1 MEAQKR
7 KEREPC
13 PRQKANFLSY
23 IIFGW
28 TIPIFFK
35 GYKKELNTDDLYQ
48 PLREH
53 KSDGLGD
60 RLCEAWENEQKQA
73 RMKNRKPKLLRAG
86 FRVFGWEIAL
96 LGLVLLTLE
105 MLFKVSQPFF
115 LGKLVAYYS
124 RQQGD
129 ITEAYLYA
137 GAVVLCSAINVLFIH
152 PYMLSQLHLGMKLRV
167 AACSMIYR
175 KSLRLSKTALGD
187 TTAGQVVNL
196 LSNDVGRLDLAVLF
210 VHYLWIGPLETLVVT
225 YLMYREI
232 GYSAIYGVLF
242 LLLFI
247 PLQAYLGKKTSEL
260 RLRTAL
266 RTDERV
272 RLMNEIIQGIQVIKM
287 YTWERPFAALV
298 AMARKKEIKVIR
310 YVSYIRGILLSFIMF
325 TTRVSIFLSLVAY
338 ALAGQVVTAEKAFAI
353 TAYYNILRTT
363 MTIFFP
369 QGIGQFAEALV
380 SVRRI
385 QKFMQYDEIES
396 AEGVSM
402 VGGDGKDASSSSSS
416 DLQEKKPDADP
427 LALPNSKFI
436 RHSESDGLKEPAAVN
451 NHHQQQQQHHLSDA
465 GVIVEKAVARWD
477 AKATELTLDGVDLH
491 VQPGTLVAVIGPV
504 GAGKSSLI
512 HAILGELPLES
523 GSIKVNGNVSYASQ
537 EPWLFSGTV
546 RQNILFGLPMDRERY
561 KQVVKT
567 CALERDFHLFADGDK
582 TIVGERGVSLS
593 GGQKARISLAR
604 AVYRRAEVY
613 LLDDPL
619 SAVDSHVGRHLFD
632 HCMRDYLRGKIVILV
647 THQLQYLQNADQI
660 VVMMHG
666 RVEAVGTYD
675 KLRESGQ
682 DFAQLLAA
690 PSGREDDSTDTESI
704 KRSGSLY
711 KRQNSESSM
720 DSAVADGEGPEA
732 KATEERQKEGSIGYD
747 VYRAY
752 FRASGGNLVVVLILF
767 MFLLSQLSA
776 SGGDY
781 FLTYW
786 VNKAEEKAPAAAGGD
801 GGAAGAMFSALANGT
816 AEELNETTTFEPPA
830 VTTAVTTGAGGIG
843 VFFTAIRQMF
853 ASGDEEEDRYI
864 DIYIFTAL
872 TVATVVITLTRSM
885 FFFRTAMKASRKLHD
900 AMFNGITRASMYFF
914 NTNPSG
920 RILNRFS
927 KDMGQIDEYL
937 PSVTVD
943 VIQIFLSLIG
953 IVVVVAIV
961 NPYNLIPTVVIGII
975 FYFMRAFYLLTSR
988 NIKRVEAITR
998 SPIYSHLSASL
1009 SGLSTIRAFGAEKVL
1024 VHEFDSHQDLHSSAF
1039 YLFISTSRA
1048 FGFYLDVFCVI
1059 YIAIVTLTFFIRGD
1073 SGGNVGL
1080 AITQALG
1087 MTGMVQWG
1095 MRQSAE
1101 LENTMTSV
1109 ERVVEY
1115 DNVDPEPALEAPADK
1130 KPPKEWPQEGRIRF
1144 EKVTLRYSP
1153 DTDSDLVLRDLQFEI
1168 EPREKIG
1175 IVGRTGAGK
1184 SSLIN
1189 ALFRLSYNGGSIL
1202 IDTRDTSQMGLHDL
1216 RAKLSII
1223 PQEPVLFSG
1232 TLRYNLDPFD
1242 EYPDEKLWR
1251 ALKEVKL
1258 EDAVNELPS
1267 GLSSKINEGGSN
1279 FSVGQRQLV
1288 CLARAILR
1296 ENKILVMDEATANV
1310 DPQTDKL
1317 IQQTI
1322 REKFNDCTVLTI
1334 AHRLNTV
1341 MDSDKVLVMD
1351 AGRCVEFGTPY
1362 ELLTTEGGSKV
1373 FYGMVKQTGKST
1385 FNTLLKIAE
1394 ESHNQKLKPIKE
1406 AEATK

>member
-1 MEAQKR
+1 MEANKLHT
-7 KEREPC
+7 KLPVN
-13 PRQKANFLSY
+13 PAQKASFLSY
-23 IIFGW
+23 IVFGW
-28 TIPIFFK
+28 VIPIFYK
-35 GYKKELNTDDLYQ
+35 GARKELGPEDLYQ
-48 PLREH
+48 PLTAH
-53 KSDGLGD
+53 KSNTLGN
-60 RLCEAWENEQKQA
+60 RLCEAWEDEV
-73 RMKNRKPKLLRAG
+73 NRKRAKGQKPSLMRAG
-86 FRVFGWEIAL
+86 CRVFGWNIAL
-96 LGLVLLTLE
+96 LGLVLVVLE
-105 MLFKVSQPFF
+105 LAFKVTQPIFI
-115 LGKLVAYYS
+115 GALVRYYS
-124 RQQGD
+124 KENGD
-129 ITEAYLYA
+129 INEAYLYA
-137 GAVVLCSAINVLFIH
+137 GAVVLGSAISVLFMH
-152 PYMLSQLHLGMKLRV
+152 SYMLSQLHLGMKLRV

-210 VHYLWIGPLETLVVT
+210 VHYLWVGPLETIVVT

-232 GYSAIYGVLF
+232 GLSAIFGVIF
-242 LLLFI
+242 LLMFI
-247 PLQAYLGKKTSEL
+247 PLQAYLGKKTSQL
-260 RLRTAL
+260 RLQTAL

-287 YTWERPFAALV
+287 YTWEKPFAKLV
-298 AMARKKEIKVIR
+298 ALARKKEIHVIR

-325 TTRVSIFLSLVAY
+325 TTRVSIFISLIAY
-338 ALAGQVVTAEKAFAI
+338 ALLGNFVTAEKAFTI
-353 TAYYNILRTT
+353 TAYYNILRAT

-369 QGIGQFAEALV
+369 QGIAQFAEAVV
-380 SVRRI
+380 SVKRI
-385 QKFMQYDEIES
+385 QNFMSHEEVES
-396 AEGVSM
+396 ALGVSM
-402 VGGDGKDASSSSSS
+402 TDPGRKKGEAGDSSVEDSDDDGLENNGLAQLKNGKGI
-416 DLQEKKPDADP
+416 K
-427 LALPNSKFI
+427 
-436 RHSESDGLKEPAAVN
+436 HSESDGLKENAGS
-451 NHHQQQQQHHLSDA
+451 HLSEA
-465 GVIVEKAVARWD
+465 GVIVDSITARWD
-477 AKATELTLDGVDLH
+477 PKSTEYTLDKVSLH

-504 GAGKSSLI
+504 GSGKSSLI
-512 HAILGELPLES
+512 HAILNELPLEA
-523 GSIKVNGNVSYASQ
+523 GNIRVNGEVSYASQ
-537 EPWLFSGTV
+537 EPWLFSGSV
-546 RQNILFGLPMDRERY
+546 RQNILFGLPMEKDRY
-561 KQVVKT
+561 KRVVKT
-567 CALERDFHLFADGDK
+567 CALERDFQLFANGDK

-604 AVYRRAEVY
+604 AVYRRASVY

-619 SAVDSHVGRHLFD
+619 SAVDAHVGRHLFD
-632 HCMRDYLRGKIVILV
+632 HCMRDYLKGKVVILV

-660 VVMMHG
+660 VILKHG
-666 RVEAVGTYD
+666 KVEAVGSYD
-675 KLRESGQ
+675 SLRETGL

-690 PSGREDDSTDTESI
+690 PSSKEDDDTTDTESF

-720 DSAVADGEGPEA
+720 DSATIDGDGAPEPA
-732 KATEERQKEGSIGYD
+732 ANQEKQEHGTIGYY
-747 VYRAY
+747 VYKAY
-752 FRASGGNLVVVLILF
+752 SKASGGFAIIFLLCILF
-767 MFLLSQLSA
+767 ILSQLAA

-786 VNKAEEKAPAAAGGD
+786 VNKEEARIREVDLSAPVDNSTARSNDTTLDDSASDGESSAGLFTWLFVTFRDLTGVGD
-801 GGAAGAMFSALANGT
+801 DN
-816 AEELNETTTFEPPA
+816 
-830 VTTAVTTGAGGIG
+830 
-843 VFFTAIRQMF
+843 R
-853 ASGDEEEDRYI
+853 DI
-864 DIYIFTAL
+864 DIYIFTVL
-872 TVATVVITLTRSM
+872 TVATIVITLGRSM
-885 FFFRTAMKASRKLHD
+885 FFFHTAMKASRRLHD
-900 AMFNGITRASMYFF
+900 AMFNGVTRATMYFF

-937 PSVTVD
+937 PSVAVD
-943 VIQIFLSLIG
+943 VFQIFLSLLG
-953 IVVVVAIV
+953 IVIVVAIV
-961 NPYNLIPTVVIGII
+961 NPYNLIPTFVIGVI
-975 FYFMRAFYLLTSR
+975 FYFMREYYLLTSR

-1009 SGLSTIRAFGAEKVL
+1009 SGLSTIRAFEAERVL
-1024 VHEFDSHQDLHSSAF
+1024 VREFDTHQDLHSSSF

-1059 YIAIVTLTFFIRGD
+1059 YIAIVTLTFFINGD
-1073 SGGNVGL
+1073 NGGNVGL

-1115 DNVDPEPALEAPADK
+1115 ETVDPEPALEADDGK
-1130 KPPKEWPQEGRIRF
+1130 KPPKEWPQEGGVKF
-1144 EKVTLRYSP
+1144 DKLSLRYQPDP
-1153 DTDSDLVLRDLQFEI
+1153 DTDRVLKGLEFEI
-1168 EPREKIG
+1168 QPREKVG

-1189 ALFRLSYNGGSIL
+1189 ALFRLSYNEGSIV
-1202 IDTRDTSQMGLHDL
+1202 IDTRDIHEMGLHDL
-1216 RAKLSII
+1216 RGKLSII

-1322 REKFNDCTVLTI
+1322 REKFGNCTVLTI

-1362 ELLTTEGGSKV
+1362 ELLTAIDGPKT

-1385 FNTLLKIAE
+1385 FEQLLKIA
-1394 ESHNQKLKPIKE
+1394 KE
-1406 AEATK
+1406 AHEKKSQPEATEKPTA

>member
-1 MEAQKR
+1 MEGLKD
-7 KEREPC
+7 KDRELC
-13 PRQKANFLSY
+13 PRQKANVLSY
-23 IIFGW
+23 VVFGW

-35 GYKKELNTDDLYQ
+35 GYKKELTTDDLYQ
-48 PLREH
+48 PLKDH
-53 KSDGLGD
+53 KSDGLGN
-60 RLCEAWENEQKQA
+60 RLCTAWEAELSKA
-73 RMKNRKPKLLRAG
+73 RASGKEPNLLRAG
-86 FRVFGWEIAL
+86 SRVFGWNVAN
-96 LGLVLLTLE
+96 LGLMLFAME
-105 MLFKVSQPFF
+105 MLFKVTQPFF

-124 RQQGD
+124 RQQDND
-129 ITEAYLYA
+129 ISEAYLYA
-137 GAVVLCSAINVLFIH
+137 AAVVLCSAINVLFIH

-210 VHYLWIGPLETLVVT
+210 LHYLWLGPLETIVVT

-232 GYSAIYGVLF
+232 GVSAIFGVIF
-242 LLLFI
+242 LLMFI
-247 PLQAYLGKKTSEL
+247 PLQAYLGKKTSVL

-287 YTWERPFAALV
+287 YTWEKPFAGLV

-325 TTRVSIFLSLVAY
+325 TTRVSIFISLVAY
-338 ALAGQVVTAEKAFAI
+338 ALLGEVVTAEKAFAI
-353 TAYYNILRTT
+353 TAYYNILRAT

-369 QGIGQFAEALV
+369 QGIAQFAEALV

-385 QKFMQYDEIES
+385 QKFMQYEEI
-396 AEGVSM
+396 ATVNGVSM
-402 VGGDGKDASSSSSS
+402 VLPDERDDNVSSSVSTEG
-416 DLQEKKPDADP
+416 LPPEKGA
-427 LALPNSKFI
+427 ALPNNRK
-436 RHSESDGLKEPAAVN
+436 N
-451 NHHQQQQQHHLSDA
+451 HLSEA
-465 GVIVEKAVARWD
+465 GVQVEKAVARWD
-477 AKATELTLDGVDLH
+477 PKATELTLDGVDLH

-504 GAGKSSLI
+504 GSGKSSLI

-523 GSIKVNGNVSYASQ
+523 GNIRVNGRVSYGSQ

-561 KQVVKT
+561 RRVVKT
-567 CALERDFHLFADGDK
+567 CALERDFHLFANGDK

-632 HCMRDYLRGKIVILV
+632 HCMRDYLRGRIVILV

-660 VVMMHG
+660 VVLKHG

-675 KLRESGQ
+675 KLRESGH

-690 PSGREDDSTDTESI
+690 PSGKEDDSTDTESF
-704 KRSGSLY
+704 KRSGSLFR
-711 KRQNSESSM
+711 RQNSESSV
-720 DSAVADGEGPEA
+720 DSSGGPEADAPEA
-732 KATEERQKEGSIGYD
+732 KAIGEKQKEGSIGWD

-752 FRASGGNLVVVLILF
+752 FRASGGYFVVSAILF
-767 MFLLSQLSA
+767 MFLLSQLCA

-786 VNKAEEKAPAAAGGD
+786 VNKVEESPESVDNSAGGEGRSLLED
-801 GGAAGAMFSALANGT
+801 LAANGT
-816 AEELNETTTFEPPA
+816 ALMVNGTSNED
-830 VTTAVTTGAGGIG
+830 
-843 VFFTAIRQMF
+843 Q
-853 ASGDEEEDRYI
+853 YI

-872 TVATVVITLTRSM
+872 TVATVVITLARSM

-900 AMFNGITRASMYFF
+900 AMFNGITRATMYFF

-961 NPYNLIPTVVIGII
+961 NPYNLIPTVAIGVI
-975 FYFMRAFYLLTSR
+975 FYFMRAFYLLSSR

-1024 VHEFDSHQDLHSSAF
+1024 VHEFDSHQDLNSSAF

-1059 YIAIVTLTFFIRGD
+1059 YIAIVTLTFFISGD

-1115 DNVDPEPALEAPADK
+1115 DDVDPEPALVSEGDR
-1130 KPPKEWPQEGRIRF
+1130 KPPPDWPAEGGVKF
-1144 EKVTLRYSP
+1144 DKVSLRYAP
-1153 DTDSDLVLRDLQFEI
+1153 DTDSEQVLRDLEFEI
-1168 EPREKIG
+1168 SPREKVG

-1189 ALFRLSYNGGSIL
+1189 ALFRLSYNGGSIV
-1202 IDTRDTSQMGLHDL
+1202 IDARDTQLMGLHEL

-1258 EDAVNELPS
+1258 EEAVNELPS

-1310 DPQTDKL
+1310 DPQTDQL

-1322 REKFNDCTVLTI
+1322 REKFSDCTVLTI

-1362 ELLTTEGGSKV
+1362 ELLTTEGGPKV

-1394 ESHNQKLKPIKE
+1394 ETHNRKHQQIKKQL
-1406 AEATK
+1406 AEATTKPTATN